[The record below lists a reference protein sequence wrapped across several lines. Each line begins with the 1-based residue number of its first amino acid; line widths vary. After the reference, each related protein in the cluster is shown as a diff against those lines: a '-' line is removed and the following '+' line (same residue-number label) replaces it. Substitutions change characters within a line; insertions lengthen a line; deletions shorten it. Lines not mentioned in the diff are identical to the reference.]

1 MNLLVVDVA
10 EQLQLRRFLS
20 TSTQPLVPS
29 QKLSLW
35 KDESSSLTCSYS
47 RRTSQSSRNARSAR
61 GTGGRLSWRLEL
73 AVAETDPLYV
83 VSRFSIWRHP
93 VAKPSY
99 CAFAS
104 VITRQHQIYAIV
116 EFC

>member
-20 TSTQPLVPS
+20 TSTQPLVPL

-47 RRTSQSSRNARSAR
+47 RRTSQSSRTARSAR
-61 GTGGRLSWRLEL
+61 GTSGRLKL

-83 VSRFSIWRHP
+83 VSRFSIGRHP
-93 VAKPSY
+93 VAKSSY
-99 CAFAS
+99 CAFA
-104 VITRQHQIYAIV
+104 
-116 EFC
+116 